1 VAKRNVFVRFFS
13 AVWTGAD
20 TLRKVLHLVV
30 LLFMFSILIGA
41 LSSGTPALPDNAALL
56 IQPSGVLVEQLEGD
70 PFDRAVAELL
80 DEAPLQTLVRDIVDG
95 LDFARDDDRIE
106 AVVLDLRSMSGGGL
120 SKLQRIGES
129 IEQFRQSGKPV
140 IAHANFFDQSTYYL
154 ASHADEIYMHPEGM
168 LLVQGYGAYRTYY
181 REAIDKL
188 RIDWNVFRAGTHKTA
203 AESYTRNDM
212 SDEDREKIGEVLGA
226 FWSSYQADVAGARAL
241 DDSSLGDFADNFLEH
256 ARRDDATIAEIA
268 VELGF
273 VDELLTNEQI
283 SEHIAALAGEDDDSV
298 LGYKAAG
305 LREYLAQ
312 KRLLQDKSFG
322 ENNIAVIVAAGEI
335 LDGSQPPGT
344 IGGDSTAKLLARARH
359 DESVKAVVLRVDSP
373 GGSAF
378 ASEII
383 RNEVLALRDAG
394 KPVVAS
400 MSSVA
405 ASGGYWISMAADRIL
420 ASETTIT
427 GSIGVI
433 GMFPT
438 FQRSLA
444 ALGVHTDGLGTTR
457 IAGAL
462 RPDRE
467 MSDDVRQIVQALIED
482 TYSDF
487 ITRVAGHRDM
497 DVAAVDRIA
506 QGQIWTGAAA
516 VENGRVDQLGDL
528 EAAIEVAA
536 GLAGLN
542 EDDYSQVYYE
552 EDLSPFE
559 TMVLQFLGGV
569 RSLGLAIGPR
579 PSSVDRLAAFAER
592 ALTSV
597 LHFND
602 PRGIYAHCFCVF
614 DGS

>member
-1 VAKRNVFVRFFS
+1 MAKRNFFVRFFS

-20 TLRKVLHLVV
+20 TLRKILHLIV
-30 LLFMFSILIGA
+30 LLFMFSIVVGA
-41 LSSGTPALPDNAALL
+41 LSKSTPNLPDNAALL
-56 IQPSGVLVEQLEGD
+56 IRPSGVLVEQLEGN
-70 PFDRAVAELL
+70 PFDRAFAEFL
-80 DEAPLQTLVRDIVDG
+80 DEAPQQTLVKDIVDG
-95 LDFARDDDRIE
+95 LEFARDDDRIE
-106 AVVLDLRSMSGGGL
+106 AVVLDLRGMTGGGL
-120 SKLQRIGES
+120 SKLQRIGEA
-129 IEQFRQSGKPV
+129 IEQFQQSGKKV
-140 IAHANFFDQSTYYL
+140 IAHASFYDQSTYYL
-154 ASHADEIYMHPEGM
+154 ASYADEIYMHPEGM
-168 LLVQGYGAYRTYY
+168 LLVQGYGVYRTYFQ
-181 REAIDKL
+181 EAIEKL

-212 SDEDREKIGEVLGA
+212 SDEDRQAIGNVLGA
-226 FWSSYQADVAGARAL
+226 LWSTYQEDVAAARSL
-241 DDSSLGDFADNFLEH
+241 DDTSVGEFADNFLEY
-256 ARRDDATIAEIA
+256 ARREDATIAEIA
-268 VELGF
+268 VELGYI
-273 VDELLTNEQI
+273 DELLTNEQVNDRV
-283 SEHIAALAGEDDDSV
+283 ADLAGEDDEGV
-298 LGYKAAG
+298 LGYQAAG
-305 LREYLAQ
+305 LKEYLAQ
-312 KRLLQDKSFG
+312 KHLLRDPSSG
-322 ENNIAVIVAAGEI
+322 DNNIAVIVAVGEI
-335 LDGSQPPGT
+335 LDGTQPPGT
-344 IGGDSTAKLLARARH
+344 IGGDSTANLLAQARH

-378 ASEII
+378 ASEVI
-383 RNEVLALRDAG
+383 RNEVQALQDAG

-444 ALGVHTDGLGTTR
+444 ALGVHTDGLGTTHL
-457 IAGAL
+457 AGAL

-467 MSDDVRQIVQALIED
+467 MSDEVRQIVQALIED
-482 TYSDF
+482 SYHDF
-487 ITRVAGHRDM
+487 ITRVARHRKM

-516 VENGRVDQLGDL
+516 VENGLVDQLGNLD
-528 EAAIEVAA
+528 AAIEVAA
-536 GLAGLN
+536 DLAGL
-542 EDDYSQVYYE
+542 EVDDYGLIYYE

-559 TMVLQFLGGV
+559 TLVLQFMGGA
-569 RSLGLAIGPR
+569 RSLGLDIGPR
-579 PSSVDRLAAFAER
+579 PSSVDRLVAFTER

-597 LHFND
+597 LRFND